1 MRKTLALL
9 LAFVLVFSIVTLP
22 ASATEA
28 TTSIKSIGIDNLDS
42 SINYLTG
49 ASSTSASGFS
59 LAFSSGNYSLPKV
72 GVVDTTAETQTIYQ
86 YPLIASKGTETI
98 INEGYAK
105 GTGYQFIMGSALGET
120 YSGTDADTTGNVVTG
135 QPMKGAYLKKVA
147 DPEDAANYVLEYNF
161 GQTGNNAPNTKY
173 KGVIQRM
180 TFGTST
186 AMLTKTDTTRNETNA
201 DGETTTYTTYKKNN
215 SGVMAYEYKFY
226 IPENSAKYMT
236 ENGFITIG
244 EVYSYMMH
252 SSGHGILGDRTV
264 YNGTT
269 GKLMHSIYDVSQK
282 VVKSFEITPD
292 EWHTMKQII
301 IVDDEVETSDA
312 LQTYHPTV
320 MLYFDDELMFKGEA
334 YGVLGRT
341 GSSAAGYEYNGSGQ
355 LRIAVAPSAK
365 STYADQTKNFNIYI
379 DDVNQYWINDTGL
392 TVSGIEDSY
401 ASFDVENDSVEIS
414 YSNLADFDALK
425 DAITVKL
432 NGEVADG
439 VTVNVTEKDEKTAIL
454 TFDGMTSNR
463 ATTYSVEISNFADVY
478 GFTADGKTF
487 TVTTKAQT
495 ITAEDQINRIVT
507 HNFDAYDVS
516 SAANWIG
523 TDDDGAAVDNSPIGW
538 DITSPRA
545 ATTDTIK
552 VIADPTGSDHGNVL
566 EYTTSSTAT
575 GSNLRMLFDE
585 TSDALAEDD
594 ILQPL
599 TDTRTAGRKLVVKY
613 DVFVPASGT
622 ANSSS
627 AMPFVRSRRDA
638 SLKDVNSSSNIFM
651 RASYANGSA
660 IGSNGAKIGNS
671 GIQYATSYD
680 NRHVGTLTSKTMPQ
694 GSWQTVTY
702 VFDTS
707 FTPDTTKARG
717 NNRYRVYLGNDA
729 TLPYVSSWTYYVP
742 DADGVIYDSTTKTL
756 KGTQMTETV
765 GENDDK
771 LYDLWSSEA
780 LKLGGGSKGWGG
792 AFVGMFVLET
802 TLRASSTSTPST
814 VYFDNFEVYA
824 PELFTITNSNDN
836 LDEFDASLHN
846 ITYEFTTMVDS
857 SMAKYVSLE
866 DKNGN
871 VVENGVNVTFADDKR
886 GMTVKLNPNAITRAT
901 DYTVRIDPQFHDIY
915 MQGFDNKYENIWTS
929 SYYDV
934 ALTTADVDFF
944 KAAANPEVFEG
955 FKAGTERTIEFTF
968 TAPVATAPESAFVVT
983 DADGDVMTGW
993 TATLSANKKVA
1004 TVSLKNLDATG
1015 SFPYTISTLSDVT
1028 DANGRTIASITEV
1041 KINKAGKYEIF
1052 TDDYTSGFNSSDY
1065 IINNNA
1071 VTDDVGTIKAAADP
1085 TDSTNTVLEMTAQA
1099 VTSTSAGFDFYVSR
1113 KPTKYGGSID
1123 FTNPDSPLYGKK
1135 LVVEM
1140 DNYTKSGYTQF
1151 NYNGAFLAFSRTS
1164 TAANLKDSSAY
1175 NGNYVRYNANG
1186 KSFGTQNSTNGNTK
1200 LAKNV
1205 YANRLNS
1212 GANTSVTLGK
1222 WETFRMIFD
1231 QTDTTR
1237 HDTHRVLKIGD
1248 DGSITT
1254 TKKEYTFVKSV
1265 AEDGTVTT
1273 AKTDIVNE
1281 GLNEYP
1287 EYVYDFMS
1295 ERITNSNYLLF
1306 PGEENF
1312 SYNSAN
1318 EYGTFY
1324 GALFGWKAGTTA
1336 STRYID
1342 NLKAYAID
1350 PFKIVSV
1357 SSNTDNF
1364 IPEKN
1369 AKIEIGFN
1377 QTLYSDKTQLKS
1389 NVMLL
1394 TKDENGKDTD
1404 VTSAVSD
1411 ITINGSNDGLTITL
1425 DPNALTDNKE
1435 YEIAFGPLFVD
1446 EYGQALAVYQSELL
1460 VDRSRIYGDYAIKFT
1475 VLPYEGFNSYV
1486 DTTTVSNFFAG
1497 SERNVVI
1504 TLTDATILNQA
1515 ELANAFVVTD
1525 ADGET
1530 VTGWTASLSE
1540 DGKTIT
1546 IKLSGL
1552 DDTKTFPYTLKSL
1565 DTLVN
1570 DEGETLPAA
1579 ITVTISKIEGIYTI
1593 FDETFETMTADV
1605 EWKNN
1610 LDTNNWVTAT
1620 NTGVGENT
1628 WKYINSTGN
1637 TTNSVM
1643 VVNTTVGDRTGK
1655 FLKYT
1660 SGADGTTPYL
1670 LRNSNGDTGINFTS
1684 SDSSY
1689 YGKKLVYQADVYYDD
1704 FATTNDNASAFMN
1717 FNGSASGKVEGTF
1730 ARLNANGIL
1739 VSSGVWGNADYL
1751 RRTTLNLK
1759 NGWHTVTA
1767 VVDQTGKNEKIDYD
1781 NVRYY
1786 LDGEPVIVPFYDAA
1800 STNAPTYYMSNEKQ
1814 SATNPAPS
1822 FGTFFGLAFGG
1833 LSEGKSFY
1841 IDNLKAYAIDGVA
1854 FGVKNIEFNKAT
1866 GVITA
1871 EFNSVLDDD
1880 FLSLV
1885 TIQDADEK
1893 TISGATK
1900 AIAAD
1905 GKTLVVSGITE
1916 PDYELFTEYKL
1927 VINGLFRDIYFNE
1940 FNYYN
1945 DYAYAFVTARSGELA
1960 IANEPVA
1967 TVTST
1972 SLTTTVEICNR
1983 TNVGTEFVMAVAVYD
1998 GYQLL
2003 GVQSKQ
2009 VSLDAMSSISEDF
2022 ELTGDYSTA
2031 TNVKIH
2037 FWDSISGMNAMSIPE
2052 PIALS
2057 E

>member
-42 SINYLTG
+42 SINYLTD

-59 LAFSSGNYSLPKV
+59 MSHHAGNYTINSSYL
-72 GVVDTTAETQTIYQ
+72 GVVDTTAETKTIHK

-105 GTGYQFIMGSALGET
+105 GENYQLIIGKSLGAT
-120 YSGTDADTTGNVVTG
+120 YDGTTGTVITG

-147 DPEDAANYVLEYNF
+147 DPKDASNNVLEFNF
-161 GQTGNNAPNTKY
+161 GQTGNNEPKHSSTY
-173 KGVIQRM
+173 PGISQRM

-186 AMLTKTDTTRNETNA
+186 KMFDSATA
-201 DGETTTYTTYKKNN
+201 KKVN
-215 SGVMAYEYKFY
+215 SGVLAYEWSVYVPK
-226 IPENSAKYMT
+226 NSAKYLAT
-236 ENGFITIG
+236 GAASYFNIG
-244 EVYSYMMH
+244 GVHADNDGGYDILRETTYYSN
-252 SSGHGILGDRTV
+252 D
-264 YNGTT
+264 
-269 GKLMHSIYDVSQK
+269 GKLMHRVYKNGNTQVTE
-282 VVKSFEITPD
+282 FEVTTD
-292 EWHTMKQII
+292 AWHTFKEVL
-301 IVDDEVETSDA
+301 IVDDVTMDSTNTLYAYPMVA
-312 LQTYHPTV
+312 LFYDGELVCKVRARNKLLDTV
-320 MLYFDDELMFKGEA
+320 
-334 YGVLGRT
+334 
-341 GSSAAGYEYNGSGQ
+341 NSGQ
-355 LRIAVAPSAK
+355 LRIAVGPFAS
-365 STYADQTKNFNIYI
+365 STADKAQNFNIYF

-392 TVSGIEDSY
+392 TVSGIKDSY
-401 ASFDVENDSVEIS
+401 ASFDAENDSVEIS

-463 ATTYSVEISNFADVY
+463 ATTYSVEISNFADIY

-613 DVFVPASGT
+613 DVFVPASGK

-627 AMPFVRSRRDA
+627 AMPFVRSRNDA
-638 SLKDVNSSSNIFM
+638 VLSKVDSSSNIFM

-660 IGSNGAKIGNS
+660 IGSSGATIGHS
-671 GIQYATSYD
+671 GTQYATSYD
-680 NRHVGTLTSKTMPQ
+680 NRHFGTLTSKTMPQ

-707 FTPDTTKARG
+707 FTPDTSKARG
-717 NNRYRVYLGNDA
+717 SNRYRVYLGNDA

-771 LYDLWSSEA
+771 LYDLWSSQA

-802 TLRASSTSTPST
+802 TLKASSTSTPST

-886 GMTVKLNPNAITRAT
+886 AMTVKLNPNAITRAT

-968 TAPVATAPESAFVVT
+968 TAPVATAPESTFVVT

-1052 TDDYTSGFNSSDY
+1052 TEKFEEEKFDTTNWTVYNSGTGN
-1065 IINNNA
+1065 
-1071 VTDDVGTIKAAADP
+1071 DVASATIVADP
-1085 TDSTNTVLEMTAQA
+1085 ADSESTNGVLKFEGQAVDSNSFYYYLRRNVSDTYGTYINFTDSQ
-1099 VTSTSAGFDFYVSR
+1099 
-1113 KPTKYGGSID
+1113 
-1123 FTNPDSPLYGKK
+1123 SPLYGKK
-1135 LVVEM
+1135 LVLEV
-1140 DNYTKSGYTQF
+1140 DNYKPATDTTNGINVDKVY
-1151 NYNGAFLAFSRTS
+1151 GAFLSFSRD
-1164 TAANLKDSSAY
+1164 ANTIKSDSSTY
-1175 NGNYVRYNANG
+1175 VGNYSRWYHTGTN
-1186 KSFGTQNSTNGNTK
+1186 FGVQNSVNGNTK

-1205 YANRLNS
+1205 YANRLNAGGS
-1212 GANTSVTLGK
+1212 ATVTADK

-1273 AKTDIVNE
+1273 ATTAKANE

-1295 ERITNSNYLLF
+1295 ERINNTNYLLF

-1312 SYNSAN
+1312 SYNSAT

-1324 GALFGWKAGTTA
+1324 GAMFGWNFAKNKGI
-1336 STRYID
+1336 RYID

-1369 AKIEIGFN
+1369 SKIEIGFN

-1475 VLPYEGFNSYV
+1475 ALPYEGFNSYV

-1504 TLTDATILNQA
+1504 TLTDATILTQA

-1610 LDTNNWVTAT
+1610 LDANDWVTAT

-1689 YGKKLVYQADVYYDD
+1689 YRKKLVYQADVYYGD
-1704 FATTNDNASAFMN
+1704 FATTNGNASAFMN
-1717 FNGSASGKVEGTF
+1717 FNGSASGKVEGTL
-1730 ARLNANGIL
+1730 ARLNENGIL
-1739 VSSGVWGNADYL
+1739 VSSGVWGNTDYL

-1767 VVDQTGKNEKIDYD
+1767 VVDQTGTNEEIDYD

-1814 SATNPAPS
+1814 SATTPAPS